1 MAKKR
6 ITTTIREDTEK
17 VIDVIKKSIERKD
30 MATIDNFSSFI
41 DMLIKSFAYQIL
53 NDKETFVVQP
63 SKVKE
68 QLLNAGFT
76 PKTFRDI
83 ATVDGYKEVENDTT
97 IKKQEK
103 QIKLYEEIV
112 TNLKAE
118 KQDLENDNAK
128 LENEIKRKEKTNA
141 ESSVGVSSNDK
152 TPVFSNQNQNAKPKN
167 NKGIGRGKAPKPK
180 YEPPIVDAVRLIYD
194 GQVLADITKDDY
206 KAYIEKTNDE
216 KMAQQKLKSH
226 QYLSKDKQFQI
237 TQQVYI
243 ALRRI
248 AEQYTDDKLQMK
260 FNASEFEDAFKH
272 EENLASDKD
281 KVVAEIELVE
291 DKLNKKVQEF
301 KRQKEKEIEEKLR
314 KQQEQREQ
322 EQQQEQEYIE
332 QSAYNNEPVYDN
344 DEPAY
349 DNEPVHDDEPAYDNE
364 PVSNEQDEYEMPTE
378 EEMIEIEKTED
389 FRNACETEQPMA
401 DGIEDKRYLFYDV
414 VVVIADE
421 FGEEKEE
428 IYSVEYR
435 LPVYVKDSYFT
446 KEEVVHLLEDEGKRV
461 CDDEE
466 KRRKL
471 SEIIGENIDED
482 FMLNYF
488 LEGQYTLDDLDD
500 LTRQCD
506 SKFKQNKTPFIYV
519 AYEI

>member
-6 ITTTIREDTEK
+6 ISISVKEDTAQ
-17 VIDVIKKSIERKD
+17 VIDIVKQSIERQD
-30 MATIDNFSSFI
+30 VVTIDNFSSFV
-41 DMLIKSFAYQIL
+41 DVLIKSFAYQIL

-63 SKVKE
+63 AKIKE

-83 ATVDGYKEVENDTT
+83 ATVEGYSEVENDVT

-103 QIKLYEEIV
+103 QIKLYKEIID
-112 TNLKAE
+112 NLKAE
-118 KQDLENDNAK
+118 KQDLENDNTK
-128 LENEIKRKEKTNA
+128 LDNEIKRKEKINA

-180 YEPPIVDAVRLIYD
+180 YEPPIVDAVRLIYN

-216 KMAQQKLKSH
+216 KMAQQKLKSQ
-226 QYLSKDKQFQI
+226 QYVTKDNEFQI
-237 TQQVYI
+237 TQKVYI
-243 ALRRI
+243 ELRRV
-248 AEQYTDDKLQMK
+248 AEQYTDDKLQMEL
-260 FNASEFEDAFKH
+260 NASDFEDRFKH

-281 KVVAEIELVE
+281 KVIAEIELVE

-301 KRQKEKEIEEKLR
+301 KRKKEKEIEEKLR
-314 KQQEQREQ
+314 KQQEQQEQEQ
-322 EQQQEQEYIE
+322 EQQQEQQEQEYSE
-332 QSAYNNEPVYDN
+332 PAYDDEPVYD
-344 DEPAY
+344 
-349 DNEPVHDDEPAYDNE
+349 DDEPTYNNE
-364 PVSNEQDEYEMPTE
+364 TVSNEQNEYEMPTDK
-378 EEMIEIEKTED
+378 EMDEIEKTED
-389 FRNACETEQPMA
+389 FRNACETKRPMA

-414 VVVIADE
+414 VVVTVDD

-435 LPVYVKDSYFT
+435 LPVYVNDNYFT

-466 KRRKL
+466 KRERI
-471 SEIIGENIDED
+471 SEIIGENIDEE

-488 LEGQYTLDDLDD
+488 LEGQDTLEDLDE

-506 SKFKQNKTPFIYV
+506 SKFKQNKTPIIYV

>member
-1 MAKKR
+1 MTMAKKR
-6 ITTTIREDTEK
+6 MTISLREDTEQ

-30 MATIDNFSSFI
+30 MATIDSFSSFI

-97 IKKQEK
+97 IKNQEN
-103 QIKLYEEIV
+103 QIKLYKEIIA
-112 TNLKAE
+112 NLKAE
-118 KQDLENDNAK
+118 KQDLENDNMK
-128 LENEIKRKEKTNA
+128 LDNEIKRKEKTNA
-141 ESSVGVSSNDK
+141 ESSVGVSNNDK
-152 TPVFSNQNQNAKPKN
+152 TPVFSNQNQNAKPKT

-194 GQVLADITKDDY
+194 GKVLADITKDDY
-206 KAYIEKTNDE
+206 KAYIERTNEE

-243 ALRRI
+243 ALRRV
-248 AEQYTDDKLQMK
+248 AEQYTDDKLQMEL
-260 FNASEFEDAFKH
+260 NASDFEDRFKH

-281 KVVAEIELVE
+281 KVIAEIELVE

-322 EQQQEQEYIE
+322 QQEPVYEEEPVYEDEPTYDDEQQQ
-332 QSAYNNEPVYDN
+332 
-344 DEPAY
+344 DEPTY
-349 DNEPVHDDEPAYDNE
+349 YELYGKLSFNELIGVALEL
-364 PVSNEQDEYEMPTE
+364 Q
-378 EEMIEIEKTED
+378 
-389 FRNACETEQPMA
+389 
-401 DGIEDKRYLFYDV
+401 
-414 VVVIADE
+414 
-421 FGEEKEE
+421 EKEE
-428 IYSVEYR
+428 FKEAEKYDMPRMDGTKDVAFMFYDIEIANKDDDFGDI
-435 LPVYVKDSYFT
+435 VYKVKSRVGIPIEIGAFD
-446 KEEVVHLLEDEGKRV
+446 EEQVKKILKDEGSNLYEN
-461 CDDEE
+461 EE
-466 KRRKL
+466 KREKINRIRVAKGQEEIDKNFLLDYFFYNKSGEEDL
-471 SEIIGENIDED
+471 SQLVENFND
-482 FMLNYF
+482 Y
-488 LEGQYTLDDLDD
+488 YKDDA
-500 LTRQCD
+500 
-506 SKFKQNKTPFIYV
+506 TPLIYV
-519 AYEI
+519 EI

>member
-17 VIDVIKKSIERKD
+17 VIDVIKKSIERQD
-30 MATIDNFSSFI
+30 MPTIDSFSSFI

-63 SKVKE
+63 AKVKE

-83 ATVDGYKEVENDTT
+83 ATTEGYKEVENDNT
-97 IKKQEK
+97 IKNQEK
-103 QIKLYEEIV
+103 QIKLYKEIID
-112 TNLKAE
+112 NLKAE
-118 KQDLENDNAK
+118 KQDLENDNTK

-180 YEPPIVDAVRLIYD
+180 YEPPIVDAVRLIYN
-194 GQVLADITKDDY
+194 GQVLGDITKDDY

-260 FNASEFEDAFKH
+260 LNASEFEDEFKH
-272 EENLASDKD
+272 EGNLASDKD
-281 KVVAEIELVE
+281 KVIAEIELVE

-301 KRQKEKEIEEKLR
+301 KRKKEKEIEEKLR
-314 KQQEQREQ
+314 KQQEQQQ
-322 EQQQEQEYIE
+322 EQQQQ
-332 QSAYNNEPVYDN
+332 QQQQDEPTYN
-344 DEPAY
+344 DEPTY
-349 DNEPVHDDEPAYDNE
+349 EDEQQQDEPTYYE
-364 PVSNEQDEYEMPTE
+364 LYGKLSVDELVEKIE
-378 EEMIEIEKTED
+378 ELEKTEE
-389 FRNACETEQPMA
+389 FKQAK
-401 DGIEDKRYLFYDV
+401 EDDAPIMNGTKDVAFMFYDIEIV
-414 VVVIADE
+414 DE
-421 FGEEKEE
+421 DDDFGDMVYTTKVRASIPTE
-428 IYSVEYR
+428 IGGFDENEMINI
-435 LPVYVKDSYFT
+435 LK
-446 KEEVVHLLEDEGKRV
+446 DEGV
-461 CDDEE
+461 TLYENEE
-466 KRRKL
+466 KRE
-471 SEIIGENIDED
+471 EINRIREAKGQSRIDEN
-482 FMLNYF
+482 FLLEYF
-488 LEGQYTLDDLDD
+488 AENKSGDEDLSQLAQHFNEFYKDNAIPLID
-500 LTRQCD
+500 
-506 SKFKQNKTPFIYV
+506 V
-519 AYEI
+519 EI